1 MPPIQPYE
9 HLSSH
14 NQSRDEKPTVPYLE
28 SDPCEIVDHKQGR
41 YIIQYPQ
48 HSLNLPIKV
57 QSPASPDVKHQP
69 STIYQPS
76 NLPLKLQS
84 IKLQPPLS
92 PDIKQQTSGIYQPSN
107 MCMPTSI
114 PNSHSATSTI
124 KYCGSNLVEN
134 ARNIHN
140 ISPSSSTTSHLNGM
154 SHSIN
159 RQVNGSL
166 DMSTYNQN
174 SESGMTTKSASQSDQ
189 PLTVPDT
196 TKKSSGVRRAEK
208 PPLSYIN
215 MIATAIKESP
225 NRRCTLSEIY
235 NFLQKRWVP
244 SDKFAQ
250 IFDSKILQR
259 LYCLHC
265 GYSDKSLIATQ
276 NVSRNLAKH
285 FTKTG
290 SSVELLR

>member
-1 MPPIQPYE
+1 MQPIQSYE
-9 HLSSH
+9 HLPSH
-14 NQSRDEKPTVPYLE
+14 NQSRDEKPIVPYLE
-28 SDPCEIVDHKQGR
+28 SDHCDIKPDR
-41 YIIQYPQ
+41 YVIQYSQ
-48 HSLNLPIKV
+48 HPLNLPIKV
-57 QSPASPDVKHQP
+57 QAPASPDVKHQP
-69 STIYQPS
+69 SPMYHVS
-76 NLPLKLQS
+76 NMP
-84 IKLQPPLS
+84 IKLPAPLS
-92 PDIKQQTSGIYQPSN
+92 PDIKQQTSSIYQPSN

-124 KYCGSNLVEN
+124 KYCGINLVEN
-134 ARNIHN
+134 ARNTHN

-154 SHSIN
+154 THSLN

-174 SESGMTTKSASQSDQ
+174 SESSMTNKAASQSDQ

-235 NFLQKRWVP
+235 NFLQKR
-244 SDKFAQ
+244 
-250 IFDSKILQR
+250 
-259 LYCLHC
+259 
-265 GYSDKSLIATQ
+265 
-276 NVSRNLAKH
+276 
-285 FTKTG
+285 
-290 SSVELLR
+290 